1 MNKKEIAFTTLKR
14 IAMINKVIIYNN
26 EQLDKGNISSERWLN
41 KITPLQKAEH
51 EVKKLALDI
60 LGYSEK
66 WMEIIQNESY
76 ISWLMGYDNS
86 SDDGIK
92 DLSLEDFEK
101 MYGKLK

>member
-14 IAMINKVIIYNN
+14 IAMINKVIVYNN

-41 KITPLQKAEH
+41 KITPLQKAEY

-86 SDDGIK
+86 SDEGIK